1 MSKAKTHLDC
11 SPKEDAIAR
20 ERALTTKTLAQC
32 YLDAGYSSKVKI
44 PRVRAAEVLN
54 KPHVQ
59 ERIDYYKSMAAAKLD
74 IRTERIM
81 AEFAAIAFADPLDVF
96 DIDDGGFLQIKSLDG
111 MAPWARRSIMSIKTK
126 RRILDGAGEK
136 DETILDEEI
145 EVKFHPK
152 VAALTKIAEIKNMFK
167 EHEKNR
173 TPKVN
178 IDISFQG
185 AR

>member
-1 MSKAKTHLDC
+1 MSKEKTHLDC

-20 ERALTTKTLAQC
+20 ERALTNKSLTQC
-32 YLDAGYSSKVKI
+32 YLDAGYSSKVKV
-44 PRVRAAEVLN
+44 PRVQAARVLN

-59 ERIDYYKSMAAAKLD
+59 ERVDFYKSMAAAKLD
-74 IRTERIM
+74 IRTDRIM
-81 AEFAAIAFADPLDVF
+81 AEFAAIAFSDPLDVF
-96 DIDDGGFLQIKSLDG
+96 NIDEGGFLQVKSLET
-111 MAPWARRSIMSIKTK
+111 MAPWARRSIMSIKSK
-126 RRILDGAGEK
+126 RRILDGQG
-136 DETILDEEI
+136 DDDVILDEEI

>member
-1 MSKAKTHLDC
+1 MTKEKTHLDC
-11 SPKEDAIAR
+11 TPKEDAIAR
-20 ERALTTKTLAQC
+20 ERALTNKSLAQC
-32 YLDAGYSSKVKI
+32 YLDAGYSSRVKV
-44 PRVRAAEVLN
+44 PRVAAARALN

-59 ERIDYYKSMAAAKLD
+59 ERVDYYRSMMAAKLD
-74 IRTERIM
+74 IRSERIM
-81 AEFAAIAFADPLDVF
+81 AEFAAIAFADPLDAF
-96 DIDDGGFLQIKSLDG
+96 DIDESGYLQVKSLDK
-111 MAPWARRSIMSIKTK
+111 MPPWARRSIMSIKSK
-126 RRILDGAGEK
+126 RRILDGK
-136 DETILDEEI
+136 DENDVILEEEI

-167 EHEKNR
+167 EHEKNK